1 MGQPPPPE
9 TPPGVPQAPAPQVM
23 PAAQTGQ
30 PGRFSPDGF
39 WWWDGASWRPAY
51 SQDRLWRWNGQ
62 SWVPAA
68 SAPARSGGGV
78 ALAIGVTVGA
88 FAIVLIL
95 VVVVVLVILG
105 TMGGQIA
112 NVFSNVAA
120 ALNSTPS
127 P

>member
-1 MGQPPPPE
+1 MVGWRKLA
-9 TPPGVPQAPAPQVM
+9 TRLFGGPALALERPVL
-23 PAAQTGQ
+23 
-30 PGRFSPDGF
+30 
-39 WWWDGASWRPAY
+39 GARRIRPCAL
-51 SQDRLWRWNGQ
+51 RRRRG
-62 SWVPAA
+62 
-68 SAPARSGGGV
+68 
-78 ALAIGVTVGA
+78 LAIGLTVGA